1 MLIDL
6 HSHQPAECRPGLLRI
21 ESLRPLE
28 LELRGSQIKIG
39 GYYSCGLHPGYE
51 ADMTPM
57 ALERLTALAQGAPRL
72 CAIGEAGL
80 DNRSPVPMPLQ
91 REMLERQVELSERLG
106 LPLVVHCVGAWGLLI
121 QTHRQL
127 SPVQPWVIHGYRRG
141 VELAGQLL
149 SRGMW
154 LSFGALHQGE
164 ALALA
169 YEAGRMMLETDASD
183 VSIEDVYAS
192 ATRSL
197 GLEPHTLELTLE
209 EALRQELLPHV
220 GALL

>member
-28 LELRGSQIKIG
+28 LEAQCLAAESG

-57 ALERLTALAQGAPRL
+57 ALERLTALAQGTPRL

-80 DNRSPVPMPLQ
+80 DNRSSVPMPLQ

-106 LPLVVHCVGAWGLLI
+106 LPLIVHCVGAWDVLM

-127 SPVQPWVIHGYRRG
+127 SPAQPWVIHGYRRG

-154 LSFGALHQGE
+154 LSFGALYQGE
-164 ALALA
+164 SLALA
-169 YEAGRMMLETDASD
+169 HEAGRMMLETDASD
-183 VSIEDVYAS
+183 VGIEDVYAS
-192 ATRSL
+192 AARSL
-197 GLEPHTLELTLE
+197 GLEPHSLELTLE
-209 EALRQELLPHV
+209 AALRQELLPHI